1 MAHPTG
7 GVVEQILV
15 KEGSHVDAG
24 DLLIRLDQTVPQANL
39 DAVTMELWELAARQA
54 RLDAQRDGA
63 DSVTFPPDLLQAAKD
78 APDIARI
85 VSGEGRLFELQRDAL
100 EGQKQQLHERVAQ
113 LKNQIDGLAE
123 QVTAKDTE
131 IDLIKKELAG
141 VQELWDKNLVPI
153 TRVTA
158 LQRDAARLHGERG
171 ALTASTAESKEKIA
185 ETQLQTIQLDE
196 NMRSDVAKQLADIRS
211 KTSDLRERQIT
222 AREQLERIEIRA
234 PQKGLVHQ
242 LSVHTKGAVIGPGEQ
257 VMLIVPDADSLVAEV
272 HVAPRDIDQV
282 SPQQSAML
290 RFPTFNQRT
299 TPEIKG
305 SVKLVAADVTQD
317 DHTGNAYYVVRVG
330 ITPEEL
336 AQLHGMRL
344 IPGMPV
350 DVFIRTSQRTML
362 SYLLKPLNDQ
372 VERAFREK

>member
-1 MAHPTG
+1 M
-7 GVVEQILV
+7 
-15 KEGSHVDAG
+15 
-24 DLLIRLDQTVPQANL
+24 
-39 DAVTMELWELAARQA
+39 
-54 RLDAQRDGA
+54 
-63 DSVTFPPDLLQAAKD
+63 
-78 APDIARI
+78 
-85 VSGEGRLFELQRDAL
+85 
-100 EGQKQQLHERVAQ
+100 
-113 LKNQIDGLAE
+113 
-123 QVTAKDTE
+123 
-131 IDLIKKELAG
+131 
-141 VQELWDKNLVPI
+141 
-153 TRVTA
+153 
-158 LQRDAARLHGERG
+158 
-171 ALTASTAESKEKIA
+171 
-185 ETQLQTIQLDE
+185 
-196 NMRSDVAKQLADIRS
+196 
-211 KTSDLRERQIT
+211 
-222 AREQLERIEIRA
+222 
-234 PQKGLVHQ
+234 
-242 LSVHTKGAVIGPGEQ
+242 
-257 VMLIVPDADSLVAEV
+257 AEV